1 MIEQEQVNQYLAP
14 FKAKELKKE
23 DLASFS
29 QSYQKLGEYI
39 LNKSSSKEQRH
50 LEANFPSLGLPDKLW
65 ETKEGK
71 ALATLLFSEVQAPY
85 IQRVWDIAYQFPY
98 SYTYNRRPFRSPNP
112 EDYRA
117 EQLRTLKRLRSFYNV
132 GVGALSVEEQFQYA
146 FYKGGEED
154 FFVVVLS
161 ENPDAYYPLFEEIFL
176 ANMR

>member
-1 MIEQEQVNQYLAP
+1 MIEREQVNQYLAP

-85 IQRVWDIAYQFPY
+85 IQRVWDIA
-98 SYTYNRRPFRSPNP
+98 
-112 EDYRA
+112 
-117 EQLRTLKRLRSFYNV
+117 
-132 GVGALSVEEQFQYA
+132 
-146 FYKGGEED
+146 
-154 FFVVVLS
+154 
-161 ENPDAYYPLFEEIFL
+161 
-176 ANMR
+176 